1 MSCPRYTRGLL
12 SSATPPQ
19 GPKPPAGAGAA
30 LTAGRDPHPHPP
42 QRPCP
47 ARGGPT
53 PPARRA
59 PLQKLAGRGSS
70 ALSPHPSPG
79 PTRVPGPSAP
89 LTPPAPLPSHTPGPG
104 HGRALLG
111 PHGAGLPRAAG
122 GRRRRR
128 GPGRARAAPGAR
140 PPRYLR
146 CPPPPAAAVAPR
158 PRSARREARLGE
170 QDNMAPA
177 AAHPEAERV
186 TALTRAGAARLH
198 LY

>member
-12 SSATPPQ
+12 SSATPPA
-19 GPKPPAGAGAA
+19 GPQAS
-30 LTAGRDPHPHPP
+30 
-42 QRPCP
+42 CW
-47 ARGGPT
+47 
-53 PPARRA
+53 
-59 PLQKLAGRGSS
+59 RGSGADS
-70 ALSPHPSPG
+70 GPGPAPAPATKALPCQGRPHTASPASPAPETRRPGQLSPHPSPG